1 MSMLRMYPLYPATAV
16 LLLILAH
23 PRAAPQ
29 NIPSGFGAIQGRVVN
44 ELGKPLPGAKVYV
57 EPIDPKYAPVGKLRF
72 VITND
77 DGNFVV
83 GQAAPGGN
91 FVCASKEE
99 AFYPDTCAAA
109 LAADLGALPRV
120 RVEEG
125 KLTGGV
131 TVPLSKGG
139 KFTGTILD
147 SQSSLP
153 LINSRIR
160 LSRNDDPRLYVS
172 EGPDERG
179 RFEFVIPTKPFK
191 IEISAPGYKT
201 WNSDNHGGTILVQ
214 PGFTKEITIRLERA
228 DGAMPN

>member
-1 MSMLRMYPLYPATAV
+1 MGARHTYQLHPATAV
-16 LLLILAH
+16 LLLTLAH
-23 PRAAPQ
+23 ARGAPQ

-57 EPIDPKYAPVGKLRF
+57 DPIDAKYAPVGKLRF
-72 VITND
+72 VTTND
-77 DGNFVV
+77 EGDFVV
-83 GQAAPGGN
+83 GDVAPGGN
-91 FVCASKEE
+91 LVCASKEE

-125 KLTGGV
+125 KLTRGI

-139 KFTGTILD
+139 KLTGTILD
-147 SQSSLP
+147 SQSGRP

-172 EGPDERG
+172 AGPDEQA
-179 RFEFVIPTKPFK
+179 RFEFVIPSKPFK

-214 PGFTKEITIRLERA
+214 PESTKEITIRLQRA
-228 DGAMPN
+228 EGAIPN